1 MTRRKPQ
8 SISNQEALEDQLL
21 LGLFHNRRA
30 TGKDMKRLADYTGEN
45 EWRVLAYLAQRGDIV
60 FVGDGQVIITL
71 QGLRR
76 VIDSHPELQAE
87 GIVKDKEP

>member
-8 SISNQEALEDQLL
+8 PIPNQEELEDRLL
-21 LGLFHNRRA
+21 LDLFHNRRA
-30 TGKDMKRLADYTGEN
+30 TGKDMKRLADYIGEN
-45 EWRVLAYLAQRGDIV
+45 EWRVLAHLAKRGDVV

-76 VIDSHPELQAE
+76 VIDNHPELRAE
-87 GIVKDKEP
+87 GIVKDQEP